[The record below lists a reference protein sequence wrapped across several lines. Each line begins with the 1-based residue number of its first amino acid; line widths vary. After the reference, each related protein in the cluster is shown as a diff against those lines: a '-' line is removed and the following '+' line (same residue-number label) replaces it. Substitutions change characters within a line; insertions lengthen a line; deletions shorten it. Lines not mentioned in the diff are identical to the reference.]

1 MHMINI
7 KAQKTAFDKYIGN
20 IITGEVLVPKTISVS
35 KELGGIV
42 GSELRLGIVCI
53 NDKVHDCGN
62 ITIPLVIDEKQKLP
76 FIPVSDIKP
85 REVVTMTKAEYAVT
99 IKPIVLPKQKQMY
112 Y

>member
-62 ITIPLVIDEKQKLP
+62 ITIPLVIDEKQKLS

-85 REVVTMTKAEYAVT
+85 REVVTMTKAEFT
-99 IKPIVLPKQKQMY
+99 KIKTDVLLGK
-112 Y
+112 

>member
-62 ITIPLVIDEKQKLP
+62 ITIPLVIDEKQKLS

-85 REVVTMTKAEYAVT
+85 REVVTMTKAEFT
-99 IKPIVLPKQKQMY
+99 KIETDVLLGK
-112 Y
+112 

>member
-20 IITGEVLVPKTISVS
+20 IITGEVLVPKTISIS

-53 NDKVHDCGN
+53 NDKVYDCGN
-62 ITIPLVIDEKQKLP
+62 ITIPLVIDEKRKLS

-85 REVVTMTKAEYAVT
+85 REVVTMTKAEFT
-99 IKPIVLPKQKQMY
+99 KIKTDVLLGK
-112 Y
+112 

>member
-62 ITIPLVIDEKQKLP
+62 ITIPLVIDERQKLS
-76 FIPVSDIKP
+76 FIPVSDINP
-85 REVVTMTKAEYAVT
+85 REVVTMTKAEFT
-99 IKPIVLPKQKQMY
+99 KIKTDVLLGK
-112 Y
+112 

>member
-35 KELGGIV
+35 RELGGIV

-62 ITIPLVIDEKQKLP
+62 ITIPLVIDEKQKLS

-85 REVVTMTKAEYAVT
+85 REVVTMTKAEFT
-99 IKPIVLPKQKQMY
+99 KIKTDVLLGK
-112 Y
+112 

>member
-20 IITGEVLVPKTISVS
+20 IITGEVLVPKTISIS
-35 KELGGIV
+35 KELRGIV

-62 ITIPLVIDEKQKLP
+62 ITIPLVIDEKQKLS

-85 REVVTMTKAEYAVT
+85 REVVTMTKAEFT
-99 IKPIVLPKQKQMY
+99 KIKTDVLLGK
-112 Y
+112 

>member
-35 KELGGIV
+35 RELGGIV

-53 NDKVHDCGN
+53 NDKVHNCGN
-62 ITIPLVIDEKQKLP
+62 ITIPLVINEKQKLS
-76 FIPVSDIKP
+76 FIPISDIKP
-85 REVVTMTKAEYAVT
+85 RKVVTMTKAEFT
-99 IKPIVLPKQKQMY
+99 KIKTDVLLGK
-112 Y
+112 